1 MAKEGSV
8 APKERINIVYKPA
21 TGNVQEDVE
30 LPLKLMILGDFT
42 GKEDTRLLEDREPIS
57 VDKDTFNDVL
67 KGQGLNLT
75 IVVPNKLVDDDPEN
89 TLNVDLKFATMR
101 DFTPD
106 ALVNQVPELAKLIEL
121 RNTLKALK
129 GPLSNIP
136 DFRRKIQELVS
147 DENAR
152 SLILKELDI
161 EEE

>member
-21 TGNVQEDVE
+21 TGDVQEDVE

-42 GKEDTRLLEDREPIS
+42 GKEDTRILEDREPIS

-67 KGQGLNLT
+67 KGQGLSLKLA
-75 IVVPNKLVDDDPEN
+75 VPNKLVEDDPESR
-89 TLNVDLKFATMR
+89 LNVELKFDCMR

-106 ALVNQVPELAKLIEL
+106 ALASQVPELAKLIEL
-121 RNTLKALK
+121 RDTLKALK
-129 GPLSNIP
+129 GPLANVP
-136 DFRRKIQELVS
+136 DFRRKIQDLVS
-147 DENAR
+147 DENTR